1 MNRKLDLPALLLV
14 TALFFGAVLRFYPAV
29 SHGFPLNDG
38 GMFYTMIRDLKA
50 GGYALPQFTTYNHAE
65 IPFAYPPLGLYVA
78 AFLST
83 LLPVSE
89 LWVLIYIPALIST
102 CSILI
107 FYKFSEQMLDS
118 RISAALAVLIFAL
131 SPRSFLWQVMGGGI
145 TRSFGMLFLLLFLY
159 KIRQLFKN
167 YKHKELIL
175 AIFFGAGAV
184 LSHPQTAL
192 HAALGGALI
201 FIFYGFNKRG
211 FISAFF
217 TGLGVALLT
226 APWWLTVLMQHGLYP
241 FISAG
246 QTSQRTLESYLR
258 LLHFNGPG
266 DYLFLPVLSLAFVGI
281 LSSLKRSK
289 FFLITWIVL
298 ALLIDPRGGDG
309 IALLAWSM
317 LAGVGLLKLS
327 TWISRSDG
335 GQARPELDRRVEAAF
350 MKRGIQILLSGLILF
365 FVLSASIFDFQLVN
379 TSLKAG
385 DLAMIEWVNKN
396 MEKDKTFL
404 LATGREFSMSDPLQE
419 WFPALTGQYSV
430 TTMQGLE
437 WTLGE
442 KFFPWYGELIA
453 FQYCGDLDCVNAWST
468 RNGVDYDYLI
478 VMIPAENDRSL
489 LADSLRSLASST
501 RSSAIHVLVY
511 ESEKALV
518 FELNK

>member
-1 MNRKLDLPALLLV
+1 MNRKLDLPALLLI
-14 TALFFGAVLRFYPAV
+14 TALLFGAALRFYPAV

-38 GMFYTMIRDLKA
+38 GMFYTMIHDLRA
-50 GGYALPQFTTYNHAE
+50 GGCALPQFTTYNHAE

-78 AFLST
+78 ALLST

-89 LWVLIYIPALIST
+89 LWVLLYIPALIST

-118 RISAALAVLIFAL
+118 RMSVALAVLIFAL

-167 YKHKELIL
+167 YKYKELIL
-175 AIFFGAGAV
+175 AVFFGAGAV

-201 FIFYGFNKRG
+201 LIFYGFNKRG

-217 TGLGVALLT
+217 TGLGVTLLT
-226 APWWLTVLMQHGLYP
+226 GPWWLTVLMRHGLHP

-246 QTSQRTLESYLR
+246 QTSQRTLESYLQI
-258 LLHFNGPG
+258 LHFNGLG
-266 DYLFLPVLSLAFVGI
+266 GYLFLPVLSLAFVGI
-281 LSSLKRSK
+281 LSSLKRRN
-289 FFLITWIVL
+289 FFLIAWIVL
-298 ALLIDPRGGDG
+298 ALLIDPRGGNG

-335 GQARPELDRRVEAAF
+335 GQASPEFERRVEEAF
-350 MKRGIQILLSGLILF
+350 MKHGIQILLFGLILY
-365 FVLSASIFDFQLVN
+365 FVSSASIFDFQLVN
-379 TSLKAG
+379 TRLKAE

-396 MEKDKTFL
+396 VEKDKTFL

-430 TTMQGLE
+430 TTIQGLE

-478 VMIPAENDRSL
+478 VIIPAENDRSL
-489 LADSLRSLASST
+489 SADALRSLASST
-501 RSSAIHVLVY
+501 RSSAIHMLVF

-518 FELNK
+518 FELDK